1 MPRTIQRFVFSSF
14 ILGVAVAGLAVPAHA
29 QSQRA
34 RWPVRMAATSPQLIR
49 AELKLQRLV
58 NQLNVMTKAARAQA
72 QARARFARVTANAQ
86 PRGGNRAF
94 PVPSCGAIAC
104 SQRTVDKVT
113 ASITLGPQMRQLYNS
128 MPGVPAIL
136 R

>member
-1 MPRTIQRFVFSSF
+1 MPSTIQRFVFSSF

-29 QSQRA
+29 QAQRA
-34 RWPVRMAATSPQLIR
+34 RRPVRMATTSPQLIR

-58 NQLNVMTKAARAQA
+58 NQLNVMTTAARAQA
-72 QARARFARVTANAQ
+72 RARSARVMANSQ